1 MLKEAIYHRPKGN
14 FAYAYKEETLHIR
27 LKTKKNDAN
36 KVNLIYGDP
45 MIGKRKNGLTR
56 KNDDCCCFR

>member
-45 MIGKRKNGLTR
+45 YDWKKKKMDLQEKKR
-56 KNDDCCCFR
+56 